1 VSNRA
6 LFPPKVGE
14 LLSGGATGVVGDE
27 LQTLYASVKK
37 RFDSFVR
44 RPQMLSLMASVG
56 SRGSQTFDNFMP
68 EVYFNMRLAEARSSL
83 SSCGIDLEAEN
94 TVVACCKE
102 VVDSSLSPA
111 SCRAWSFYFLGLIEL
126 RNAKRTGELAL
137 LWQGHSN
144 CDIEPLRE
152 SPLTY
157 AEKSRAYFLS
167 SLPFLGPAS
176 ELLTRNVLRCLALV
190 TGPERTNELTRMS
203 SCVLIHTSI
212 GSASR
217 QRVARGIR
225 GKLDPGDDGVDVD
238 TAGGEDVINPVENIF
253 RALDSPFTATDETDA
268 AERFFLDL
276 ESRVPVGW
284 RFVAVA
290 LCPTGELLL
299 NSLEKPE
306 SGDKL
311 VSRTACIFPDELHD
325 SDLPVHS
332 YDVILKPLD
341 RIIERS
347 QEQLQGMDQQQ
358 VDIASNEV
366 SRKREWWK
374 NRSALD
380 SELQDLIER
389 VDHDFFGS
397 ECARLV
403 LLGGNESLHDDS
415 GLETA
420 DIHADFACGNLAS
433 KFEAATLSDS
443 SVWHF
448 QETAP
453 ELMKVAELKEQLV
466 EFGVETKVLRK
477 MRKAELADL
486 LSEKRR
492 QRESAPR
499 DPPFVDRNQGEGV
512 TPTCTFLILDE
523 NSHRFPF
530 EGMPSL
536 EGRTVCRLPSLPFV
550 LATLVETPAQSELLI
565 PAVNP
570 ARTSYIIDPE
580 SNLGATKDRI
590 QPFVESLSTKN
601 GWQWKGISGAAPTS
615 EFVEEC
621 VTAAD
626 GLLLFFGHGGGE
638 SHFCRSQIEDLVSSE
653 GRSDVLRTRNCRSS
667 IILMGC
673 SSGRLTSQNRK
684 RTKCLEQLPI
694 HFEPEGVASSYLSAG
709 APCVVGNLWGK
720 LANYPMLM
728 KDYATNIPPSFL
740 THCLLV
746 PNLARRN

>member
-1 VSNRA
+1 

-14 LLSGGATGVVGDE
+14 ILSGGATGVVGDE
-27 LQTLYASVKK
+27 LQTLYADVKK

-44 RPQMLSLMASVG
+44 KPQILSLVASVG
-56 SRGSQTFDNFMP
+56 SRGSDTFDNVMP
-68 EVYFNMRLAEARSSL
+68 EVYFNMRLAEARASL
-83 SSCGIDLEAEN
+83 SSCGINSEAEKN
-94 TVVACCKE
+94 VVACCKE
-102 VVDSSLSPA
+102 IVESSLSPA

-126 RNAKRTGELAL
+126 RNARRTGELAL

-144 CDIEPLRE
+144 GDIEPLQE
-152 SPLTY
+152 LPLICTD
-157 AEKSRAYFLS
+157 KSRECFLS

-225 GKLDPGDDGVDVD
+225 GKLDPGDDGEDVD
-238 TAGGEDVINPVENIF
+238 TTGGEDLVNPVENIF
-253 RALDSPFTATDETDA
+253 RALDTPSDAADESDA

-306 SGDKL
+306 NGDKL
-311 VSRTACIFPDELHD
+311 VSRTACIFPDEVHD
-325 SDLPVHS
+325 SDLPLHS

-341 RIIERS
+341 HIIERS

-358 VDIASNEV
+358 VDIASSEA

-380 SELQDLIER
+380 SELQDLIEQ

-415 GLETA
+415 GFETE

-433 KFEAATLSDS
+433 RFEAATLSDS

-466 EFGVETKVLRK
+466 ESGVQTKVLRK

-486 LSEKRR
+486 LNEKRR

-499 DPPFVDRNQGEGV
+499 NPPFVDRSQGGA

-536 EGRTVCRLPSLPFV
+536 EGKTVSRLPSIPFV
-550 LATLVETPAQSELLI
+550 LATLVETSAQSELPI

-570 ARTSYIIDPE
+570 ERTSYIIDPE

-601 GWQWKGISGAAPTS
+601 GWQWKGIAGAAPTS
-615 EFVEEC
+615 EFVEDS
-621 VTAAD
+621 VTAVD

-653 GRSDVLRTRNCRSS
+653 GKSGALRTRNCRSS

-673 SSGRLTSQNRK
+673 SSGKLTSQNRK

-720 LANYPMLM
+720 SANCQMIM
-728 KDYATNIPPSFL
+728 K
-740 THCLLV
+740 
-746 PNLARRN
+746 

>member
-1 VSNRA
+1 M

-14 LLSGGATGVVGDE
+14 LLSGGATGVVGHE
-27 LQTLYASVKK
+27 LQTLYAGVKK

-44 RPQMLSLMASVG
+44 RPQMLSLMASVA

-68 EVYFNMRLAEARSSL
+68 EVYFNMRLAEARASL
-83 SSCGIDLEAEN
+83 SSCGINLEAEN
-94 TVVACCKE
+94 TVAACCKE
-102 VVDSSLSPA
+102 IVESSLSPA

-126 RNAKRTGELAL
+126 RNARRSGELAL

-144 CDIEPLRE
+144 GDIEPLQE
-152 SPLTY
+152 LPLTCT
-157 AEKSRAYFLS
+157 EKARGFFLS

-190 TGPERTNELTRMS
+190 TGPEQTNELTRMS

-225 GKLDPGDDGVDVD
+225 GKLDQGDDGVDVD
-238 TAGGEDVINPVENIF
+238 AAGGEDVVNPVENIF
-253 RALDSPFTATDETDA
+253 RALDSPSAATDETDA

-306 SGDKL
+306 NEDKL

-325 SDLPVHS
+325 SNLPVHS
-332 YDVILKPLD
+332 YDTILKPLD

-347 QEQLQGMDQQQ
+347 QEQLQGMDQEQ
-358 VDIASNEV
+358 VDIASSEI

-380 SELQDLIER
+380 SELQDLIEQ

-397 ECARLV
+397 ACARLV
-403 LLGGNESLHDDS
+403 LLGANESLHDDS
-415 GLETA
+415 VL
-420 DIHADFACGNLAS
+420 ACGNLAS

-486 LSEKRR
+486 LNEKRL
-492 QRESAPR
+492 QRESEPR
-499 DPPFVDRNQGEGV
+499 DPPVVDRSHGEGI

-536 EGRTVCRLPSLPFV
+536 EGKTVCRLPSIPFV
-550 LATLVETPAQSELLI
+550 LATLVETSAQSELPI

-570 ARTSYIIDPE
+570 EQTSYIIDPE
-580 SNLGATKDRI
+580 SNLAATTDRI
-590 QPFVESLSTKN
+590 LPFVESLSTKN
-601 GWQWKGISGAAPTS
+601 GWQWKGIAGAAPTS

-638 SHFCRSQIEDLVSSE
+638 SHFCRSQIEDLISSE
-653 GRSDVLRTRNCRSS
+653 GRNCHSS

-694 HFEPEGVASSYLSAG
+694 HFEPEGVASSYLAAG

-720 LANYPMLM
+720 SANYPMVT
-728 KDYATNIPPSFL
+728 KDFAT
-740 THCLLV
+740 
-746 PNLARRN
+746 